1 MVIHREQQGLLVLCR
16 PPLVDGGIMLPEF
29 PEARPFPAAPGLGVW
44 RGLADEMGQVGSGKG
59 GDGLAV
65 AVEIEA
71 GGQLIRHELEVG
83 RSLQGEELL
92 EELDGLRRPVWPVVA
107 ARELGGE
114 SGAILEEA
122 GAEPVQ
128 VSATDLEV
136 VGGVRDVND
145 PFIKLLE
152 DELEKRVGEAFGEL
166 RFLIAP
172 S

>member
-1 MVIHREQQGLLVLCR
+1 
-16 PPLVDGGIMLPEF
+16 
-29 PEARPFPAAPGLGVW
+29 
-44 RGLADEMGQVGSGKG
+44 MGQVGSGKG

-71 GGQLIRHELEVG
+71 GGQLIRHEWKLGGRCRGRNFLEK
-83 RSLQGEELL
+83 
-92 EELDGLRRPVWPVVA
+92 LDGLGRPVWPVVA

-152 DELEKRVGEAFGEL
+152 DELEKRLVRRLASCVF
-166 RFLIAP
+166 
-172 S
+172 